1 MTFLIDTSALVRV
14 TRHQVREEWVDLV
27 DRGLVLICDPV
38 LTETLAIADAK
49 RYDDIERRLMR
60 MYPWVPVPDDAWEIV
75 ASMRRELAKH
85 SAHSAL
91 SVADYLVAATAV
103 KRGLTI
109 LHEDGDFVTTSGLV
123 PLVQQHRVSEPPP
136 VDVP

>member
-14 TRHQVREEWVDLV
+14 TRRQVLDEWAELV

-38 LTETLAIADAK
+38 LAETLAIADAK
-49 RYDDIERRLMR
+49 KYDDIEQRLMNT
-60 MYPWVPVPDDAWEIV
+60 YPWVPVPDDAWEIV

-85 SAHSAL
+85 SAHQTL

-109 LHEDGDFVTTSGLV
+109 LHEDADFVTTSRLV
-123 PLVQQHRVSEPPP
+123 PTVQQHRVTEPPP
-136 VDVP
+136 ADGP